1 MHRENGTFWP
11 GQGGW
16 LKMHAFDINP
26 VNDLD
31 GKDRKVAWGCFHLQ
45 TSKSTNFWVVC
56 HS

>member
-16 LKMHAFDINP
+16 LKVHAFDINP

-45 TSKSTNFWVVC
+45 TSKPTNFWVVG